1 MLSLDDI
8 WNQTLIEMAKTYS
21 GPAMELWFND
31 MKLKELNDNLA
42 VLQCETD
49 FKRDMVENRH
59 SESIERNLSKILGFD
74 IKVKLL
80 STQSDEYKL
89 ETKIDNF
96 STKNKNTDTLTDDD
110 TLNQKMKNH
119 VVSSFSKVQKSE
131 YTFETFIVGNSNKF
145 AQAACTAV
153 ANNPAREYNPLFIYG
168 PSGLGKTHLLYAISN
183 RILENNE
190 EMNIIYVKGDDFTNQ
205 LVESIRTGMES
216 SAGFRDKYRKA
227 DVLLIDDIQFI
238 AGKEGTQEEFFHTFN
253 ALYEDE
259 KQIIMT
265 SDRPPRDIKTLEDRL
280 KTRFE
285 WGLIADVQPPDFE
298 LRIAIMKNK
307 AKALGLIVPEEVFNF
322 LAENLRSNVRQLEG
336 AIKKIGA
343 QSYLNKVDIS
353 LELAVTCTSDLFSS
367 SEPVAV
373 TVDKIIERVAKKYGI
388 TPEDIKGRK
397 RTREIATPRH
407 ISIYIIRKMTEL
419 SLPAI
424 GKTMNRDHTTIMSS
438 IDFVENELKTNSLLE
453 IEINEIIKEI
463 KE

>member
-49 FKRDMVENRH
+49 FKRDMIENRH
-59 SESIERNLSKILGFD
+59 SESIEKNLSKILGFD

-80 STQSDEYKL
+80 SVQSEENKF
-89 ETKIDNF
+89 DNYLAKE
-96 STKNKNTDTLTDDD
+96 KNDDD
-110 TLNQKMKNH
+110 NLNLNTKMKNH
-119 VVSSFSKVQKSE
+119 VISSFSKVQKSV

-145 AQAACTAV
+145 AHAACTAV
-153 ANNPAREYNPLFIYG
+153 ANNPAKEYNPLFIYG
-168 PSGLGKTHLLYAISN
+168 ASGLGKTHLLYAISN

-205 LVESIRTGMES
+205 LVESIRMGMES
-216 SAGFRDKYRKA
+216 SAEFRDKYRKA

-238 AGKEGTQEEFFHTFN
+238 AGKESTQEEFFHTFN

-353 LELAVTCTSDLFSS
+353 LELAMICTSDLFSS

-407 ISIYIIRKMTEL
+407 IAIYIIRKMTDL

-438 IDFVENELKTNSLLE
+438 IDFVETDLKTNSLLE